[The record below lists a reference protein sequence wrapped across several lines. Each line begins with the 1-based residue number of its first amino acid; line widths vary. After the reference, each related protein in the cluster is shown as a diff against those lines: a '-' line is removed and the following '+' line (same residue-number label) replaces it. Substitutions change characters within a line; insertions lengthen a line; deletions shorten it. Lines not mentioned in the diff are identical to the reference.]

1 MTVGRGN
8 MWRVLALQAGL
19 IASAIV
25 VGSGHAAAQDP
36 LKVAAVFETPIE
48 EPWVNQ
54 IHVALLRAKDEF
66 GIEYTWSESVSASDF
81 ARVLSGYAE
90 QGHGLIMGNSF
101 GTERITRRV
110 ARDYPDVAFA
120 FGSGIGPA
128 DPNFGVFDN
137 WIHEPA
143 YLAGMIAGKLTSS
156 NVVGVVAAMPI
167 PEVNRLSNAFCA
179 GAKEVNEPVRCK
191 FSFIG
196 SFFDPPK
203 AKEAAIAQI
212 EAGVDVIYAE
222 RFGVIEAA
230 AERGIP
236 AVGNMSDQSEL
247 APETVVTS
255 VVWDM
260 WPTVKQVISLVQADV
275 FTAQDFGQFS
285 FMGKGGSYLAPYH
298 AWEDK
303 LPDDVKAM
311 VTRTH
316 PGDHGRDLSGAGR
329 REHAAVRIA
338 PFALVDDR
346 RSRAPRHSG
355 HCLGCAGGSGFGL
368 DIHEQIRSA
377 ARAARHRQALRCG
390 ARQSIRRPHSPC
402 RRSVGAARRER
413 RRQDHADEHPVR
425 PVSCRCRRD
434 PDHRPCGGR
443 SGARPMPWPRASA
456 WCISISTWWIGTAC
470 SKT

>member
-1 MTVGRGN
+1 MTRGSGAR
-8 MWRVLALQAGL
+8 WRMLAPVAGL
-19 IASAIV
+19 LASAIGV
-25 VGSGHAAAQDP
+25 DSDEAAAQDQ

-66 GIEYTWSESVSASDF
+66 GIEYTWSESVPASDF

-90 QGHGLIMGNSF
+90 QDHDLIMGDSF

-110 ARDYPDVAFA
+110 ARDYPEVAFA

-128 DPNFGVFDN
+128 EPNFAVFDN

-143 YLAGMIAGKLTSS
+143 YLAGMIAGKLTNS
-156 NVVGVVAAMPI
+156 NTIGTVAAMPI

-179 GAKEVNEPVRCK
+179 GAKEVNQAVRCK

-212 EAGVDVIYAE
+212 EAAVDVIYAE

-230 AERGIP
+230 VERGIP
-236 AVGNMSDQSEL
+236 AIGNMSDQSEL
-247 APETVVTS
+247 APESVVTS

-303 LPDDVKAM
+303 LPEDVKAM
-311 VTRTH
+311 V
-316 PGDHGRDLSGAGR
+316 
-329 REHAAVRIA
+329 
-338 PFALVDDR
+338 
-346 RSRAPRHSG
+346 
-355 HCLGCAGGSGFGL
+355 
-368 DIHEQIRSA
+368 A
-377 ARAARHRQALRCG
+377 ARTQEIMDGTFRVPVDESTP
-390 ARQSIRRPHSPC
+390 QS
-402 RRSVGAARRER
+402 E
-413 RRQDHADEHPVR
+413 
-425 PVSCRCRRD
+425 
-434 PDHRPCGGR
+434 
-443 SGARPMPWPRASA
+443 
-456 WCISISTWWIGTAC
+456 
-470 SKT
+470 